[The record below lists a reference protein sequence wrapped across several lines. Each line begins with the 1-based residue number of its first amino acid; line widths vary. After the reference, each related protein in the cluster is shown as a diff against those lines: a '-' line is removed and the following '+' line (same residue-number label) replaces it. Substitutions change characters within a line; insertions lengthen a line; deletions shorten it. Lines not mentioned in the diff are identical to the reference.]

1 MTGEIRRLIHR
12 QVSRDPQI
20 AGMLAAYSGEP
31 AFFYSKAP
39 SDSRPGWGKVR
50 YPRVDFNID
59 TRQDHERKTAGTL
72 TVNIFVTTEV
82 PQIGEL
88 DPDRAIEERLKE
100 LLSGT
105 FYTDS
110 REGTLCTEW
119 DRSDAFELETQNAE
133 THPEIYGLTMTFDVL
148 AFPPQLTTDPDPIQ
162 GLNRWTK
169 ENFGMTAIGY
179 EALPVIFRPSDAEP
193 AIYWRFEGTATTN
206 RQSYAVTWYTG
217 TFCAHIIADSVMER
231 NRWIKAI
238 IEKAQVEGEVI
249 LPDTSPMFI
258 NRITVRHSADPL
270 REGQLEL
277 TGQYGVL
284 MQPPKEPAQLKL
296 NHAPMD
302 YKNPSFENE
311 KEENANG

>member
-1 MTGEIRRLIHR
+1 MNGEVRRLIHR

-50 YPRVDFNID
+50 YPRVDFNLD
-59 TRQDHERKTAGTL
+59 THQDAERKTAGTL
-72 TVNIFVTTEV
+72 TINIFVTTEI

-110 REGTLCTEW
+110 REGTVCTEW
-119 DRSDAFELETQNAE
+119 DRTDAFVLETQTAE
-133 THPEIYGLTMTFDVL
+133 THPEVYGLTMTFDVM

-169 ENFGMTAIGY
+169 EHFGKMAAIGY
-179 EALPVIFRPSDAEP
+179 EELPVIFRPSDEEP
-193 AIYWRFEGTATTN
+193 AIYWRFEGTATTS
-206 RQSYAVTWYTG
+206 RQSYAVTWFTG
-217 TFCAHIIADSVMER
+217 TFCAHVIADSVMER

-238 IEKAQVEGEVI
+238 IEKAQVEQEVI

-258 NRITVRHSADPL
+258 NRITVRHGADPL

-284 MQPPKEPAQLKL
+284 MQPPKEPAQIKL
-296 NHAPMD
+296 NHAPTSMA
-302 YKNPSFENE
+302 K
-311 KEENANG
+311 KEE

>member
-1 MTGEIRRLIHR
+1 MNGEIRRLIHR
-12 QVSRDPQI
+12 QVSRDAQI
-20 AGMLAAYSGEP
+20 AGMLASYSGEP

-39 SDSRPGWGKVR
+39 SDSRPGWGKTK

-59 TRQDHERKTAGTL
+59 TQQDAERKTAGIL

-82 PQIGEL
+82 PEIGDL

-105 FYTDS
+105 FYTDN

-119 DRSDAFELETQNAE
+119 ARSDAFVLERETSE
-133 THPEIYGLTMTFDVL
+133 THPEVYGLTMTFDVL

-169 ENFGMTAIGY
+169 ENFPEMAAIGY
-179 EALPVIFRPSDAEP
+179 EALPVIFRPSDNEP

-217 TFCAHIIADSVMER
+217 TFYAHIIADSVMER

-238 IEKAQVEGEVI
+238 TQKAQIAGEII

-258 NRITVRHSADPL
+258 HRIAVRHNADPL

-284 MQPPKEPAQLKL
+284 MQPPKEPATIKL
-296 NHAPMD
+296 NHAPTSMA
-302 YKNPSFENE
+302 K
-311 KEENANG
+311 KEE